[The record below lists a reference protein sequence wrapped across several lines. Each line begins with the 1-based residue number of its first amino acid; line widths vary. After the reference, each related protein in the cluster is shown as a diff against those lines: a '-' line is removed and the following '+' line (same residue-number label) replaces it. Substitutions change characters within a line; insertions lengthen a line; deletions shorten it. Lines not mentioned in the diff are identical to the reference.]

1 MKVSYYPGCTLKT
14 KAMNLDVSARRAME
28 VLGVELEELPRWNCC
43 GAVYSLT
50 DDDLIHQIAPVRVL
64 AHALEQG
71 SEKLLTLCPMCYNTL
86 ARANLLMRTDEEK
99 RYTINAFMEEEP
111 DYHGEVEVLHLLGFL
126 KNQVGWDAV
135 REKITT
141 PLTGLKLAPYYG
153 CTLLRPEEVAIESP
167 QNPALFGE
175 LMEILGAE
183 AVDIPT
189 SADCCGSYQVISNPL
204 AATTACARILHSALD
219 RGANGL
225 VVTCPL
231 CDYNLSVNQRKLSE
245 GTGAPAELPI
255 VYMTQLLAV
264 AFGLDPA
271 VCHFELNHPR
281 TRKLLEA
288 ENLIAAPPT

>member
-28 VLGVELEELPRWNCC
+28 VLGVDMEELPRWNCC

-64 AHALEQG
+64 ARALEQG
-71 SEKLLTLCPMCYNTL
+71 SDQLLTLCPMCYNTL

-99 RYTINAFMEEEP
+99 RHTINSFMEEEP

-126 KNQVGWDAV
+126 KNQIGWDAV

-175 LMEILGAE
+175 LMEVLGAQ
-183 AVDIPT
+183 AVHTPT
-189 SADCCGSYQVISNPL
+189 SADCCGSYQVIGNPL
-204 AATTACARILHSALD
+204 AATAACHWHPGRAADRLHDAAPGGGIRARPGGVPLRAEPSENPQAARGGEADCGPARLARHSAS
-219 RGANGL
+219 N
-225 VVTCPL
+225 
-231 CDYNLSVNQRKLSE
+231 
-245 GTGAPAELPI
+245 
-255 VYMTQLLAV
+255 
-264 AFGLDPA
+264 
-271 VCHFELNHPR
+271 R
-281 TRKLLEA
+281 TLKKHRQ
-288 ENLIAAPPT
+288 